1 MDENPRMDKNPT
13 KDGSMDDRWTIYGR
27 KPSID
32 KPNQGWMCGRY
43 MDEPNQGWT
52 NPTKE
57 RMDDAS

>member
-1 MDENPRMDKNPT
+1 MEVWTIDGQYMDEKP
-13 KDGSMDDRWTIYGR
+13 SMDE
-27 KPSID
+27 
-32 KPNQGWMCGRY
+32 PNQEWMCGRY